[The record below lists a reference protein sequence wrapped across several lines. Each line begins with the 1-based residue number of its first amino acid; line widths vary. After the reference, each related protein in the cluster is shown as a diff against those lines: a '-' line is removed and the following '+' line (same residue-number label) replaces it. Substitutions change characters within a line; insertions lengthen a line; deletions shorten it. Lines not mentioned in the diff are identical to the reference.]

1 MLRPHERT
9 RAGAGKNIFDYTY
22 YRIAKFYFK
31 RDGLS
36 AFTALL
42 TVSLIYAFFLMDFFF
57 LGKDLFFY
65 TEKGNQVYLLEK
77 IVLLSILFLIFLYNK
92 KRYKGKYFLFREKW
106 SKESNKE
113 KQIKG
118 VLVILFIVSPLLLLL
133 VIANAFGRTN
143 F

>member
-1 MLRPHERT
+1 M
-9 RAGAGKNIFDYTY
+9 KNIFDYTY

-42 TVSLIYAFFLMDFFF
+42 TVSLIYAFYLMAFFF

-65 TEKGNQVYLLEK
+65 TEKRSEVYLLEK
-77 IVLLSILFLIFLYNK
+77 IVLFSILFLIFLYNK
-92 KRYKGKYFLFREKW
+92 KRYKGKYFFFREKW
-106 SKESNKE
+106 SKESDKQ